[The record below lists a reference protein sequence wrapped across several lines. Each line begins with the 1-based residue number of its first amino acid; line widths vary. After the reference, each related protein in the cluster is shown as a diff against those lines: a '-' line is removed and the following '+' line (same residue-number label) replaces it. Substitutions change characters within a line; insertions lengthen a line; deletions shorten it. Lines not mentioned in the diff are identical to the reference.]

1 MMVNS
6 VSVTMSNGYAE
17 EDCENLSIQ
26 ATTDNSIQIFIEN
39 SASTATAGEELPPD
53 DDGDGSGGPSE
64 VAYEMQ
70 AFHVEA
76 DNVVPKVAF
85 LLIITTD

>member
-53 DDGDGSGGPSE
+53 DNGGPSE